1 MAEDGDERSENK
13 QITVK
18 GGRGVMKGVFKQFS
32 STSQCEEPVCSR
44 CIPSRVLMAI
54 DGQMTRTRGYIS
66 VANDYIVDEVI
77 TLDCNSQR
85 LEETFRKRAQHL
97 TSRVRRVSSGCKR
110 EDVLDGDTHIFVLH
124 SETVSRSELLGEHN
138 AAVEAAELYKLQV
151 ENLQETL
158 DELREEMVREKAH
171 MAQEMTGMEER
182 LAHFITPVENSGRTL
197 EQLGPRQAKRKLGEF
212 RNRAQVALF
221 FAHSIGLN
229 PHSLEVS
236 TTSGK
241 AMNVQLDAAESASVE
256 PSISTASSD

>member
-1 MAEDGDERSENK
+1 M
-13 QITVK
+13 
-18 GGRGVMKGVFKQFS
+18 
-32 STSQCEEPVCSR
+32 
-44 CIPSRVLMAI
+44 
-54 DGQMTRTRGYIS
+54 
-66 VANDYIVDEVI
+66 
-77 TLDCNSQR
+77 
-85 LEETFRKRAQHL
+85 
-97 TSRVRRVSSGCKR
+97 
-110 EDVLDGDTHIFVLH
+110 
-124 SETVSRSELLGEHN
+124 SRSEHHN

-171 MAQEMTGMEER
+171 MVQEMTGMEEI
-182 LAHFITPVENSGRTL
+182 LAHFITRLENSGRTL

-241 AMNVQLDAAESASVE
+241 AVLLPLSPPYQLHPVIRRRCWRSFTCWMSSGLVIHSTTNLAQES
-256 PSISTASSD
+256 PPHHGRTK